1 MNLLK
6 LFIIPLF
13 FVFIN
18 AWFHGHANSFYLKIS
33 PVSADI
39 QGVEDVIEEKSKQI
53 QELERQI
60 QELARQAEQKRKETR
75 TLENEVGRLDSQIR
89 IIELEVR
96 RTQITINQVN
106 GEIAETSKKIQEA
119 EETIGKHRL
128 ALAQAIR
135 ILSQNDNKSL
145 TEIIF
150 KYDSLSDFFSNLY
163 NIQTTQDSLKV
174 SIQNIKVLKTG
185 LEETKEELRSK
196 KLELDRYKLIQE
208 IDKRSVN
215 NIKKEKNNL
224 LKDTRGKESQF
235 QKLIQQSKF
244 DIERIREQVFFL
256 QQNGISVEDAVKFGQ
271 LAALRVGIRPA
282 FLLAILEIESGLGKN
297 VGKGNWL
304 DDMYECYLRLR
315 KPERAE
321 TEKASFF
328 AIISKL
334 GLDPNSVKVS
344 KEPNYGCGGALGP
357 AQFIPSTWLAYEEEV
372 ARLTGHNPPN
382 PWSIEDAFMAS
393 AIKLARGGADG
404 KTIPGED
411 KAARIY
417 ISGRGSCRSRICNY
431 YANAVKRKAEQI
443 EKNL

>member
-1 MNLLK
+1 MK
-6 LFIIPLF
+6 YSRFFVIPLF

-18 AWFHGHANSFYLKIS
+18 AWFQGHANYFSLKIP
-33 PVSADI
+33 PVSADT
-39 QGVEDVIEEKSKQI
+39 QGVEGEIEEKSKQI

-60 QELARQAEQKRKETR
+60 QELAVQAEQKRKEAR
-75 TLENEVGRLDSQIR
+75 TLENEVGGLDSQIR
-89 IIELEVR
+89 IIELEVKK
-96 RTQITINQVN
+96 TQITISQTSE
-106 GEIAETSKKIQEA
+106 EITETSKKIQEA
-119 EETIGKHRL
+119 EETIGKHKS

-135 ILSQNDNKSL
+135 ILNRNDNESL

-174 SIQNIKVLKTG
+174 SIQNIKVLKTD

-196 KLELDRYKLIQE
+196 KLELERYKLIQE

-215 NIKKEKNNL
+215 NAKKEKNNL
-224 LKDTRGKESQF
+224 LKETKGKESQF

-244 DIERIREQVFFL
+244 DIERIKEQVFFL
-256 QQNGISVEDAVKFGQ
+256 QQNGISVEDAVKFAQ
-271 LAALRVGIRPA
+271 LSALRVGIRPA

-321 TEKASFF
+321 TEKAAFF

-344 KEPNYGCGGALGP
+344 REPNYGCGGAIGP

-382 PWSIEDAFMAS
+382 PWSIEDSFIAS
-393 AIKLARGGADG
+393 AIKLARGGASG
-404 KTIPGED
+404 KTTNDED

-417 ISGRGSCRSRICNY
+417 ISGKGSCRSRICNY